1 MDQYK
6 DQYKTN
12 RRQFTA
18 AKIRVGE
25 INDLQEIAEA
35 ESDRVVPDL
44 NQQILLL
51 NQRIRLNCELITQ
64 EITAIKTS
72 IESMDGNLSQE
83 IVNNL
88 RVKPGRLSAEM
99 NSKLVPELQELIS
112 L

>member
-12 RRQFTA
+12 RRQFTG

-35 ESDRVVPDL
+35 ESDRVVLDL

-51 NQRIRLNCELITQ
+51 N
-64 EITAIKTS
+64 
-72 IESMDGNLSQE
+72 
-83 IVNNL
+83 
-88 RVKPGRLSAEM
+88 
-99 NSKLVPELQELIS
+99 
-112 L
+112 